1 VLSCHKEHPRVW
13 LNSVQSWSGVQ
24 IQDQRYTNRTRTG
37 IFAPM
42 RLVDFLDPGAVSLDL
57 SGTTPEAVRAELVA
71 LLHLGDRAH
80 EERLCRLLARR
91 ERLGSTGIGRGI
103 AIPHCRSLGA
113 SRLHL
118 AFGRHRTGLDYSA
131 IDGRPVRFFFLIV
144 APPVEVA
151 NQYLPVLG
159 RIASLARDRE
169 VPRRLARA
177 QTVEDILAALEN
189 RPGDHFPG

>member
-1 VLSCHKEHPRVW
+1 
-13 LNSVQSWSGVQ
+13 
-24 IQDQRYTNRTRTG
+24 
-37 IFAPM
+37 M
-42 RLVDFLDPGAVSLDL
+42 RLVDFLNPDAVSLDL
-57 SGTTPEAVRAELVA
+57 SGATAEAVRAELVA
-71 LLHLGDRAH
+71 LLRIGDRAH

-103 AIPHCRSLGA
+103 AIPHCRSLGVT
-113 SRLHL
+113 RLHL
-118 AFGRHRTGLDYSA
+118 AFGRHRTGIDYAA

-159 RIASLARDRE
+159 RIASLARDRD

-177 QTVEDILAALEN
+177 GTVQEILAALES
-189 RPGDHFPG
+189 RDGLGPGGHATG

>member
-1 VLSCHKEHPRVW
+1 
-13 LNSVQSWSGVQ
+13 
-24 IQDQRYTNRTRTG
+24 
-37 IFAPM
+37 M

-57 SGTTPEAVRAELVA
+57 SGVTPEAVRAELVA
-71 LLHLGDRAH
+71 LLRIGDRAH

-103 AIPHCRSLGA
+103 AIPHCRSLGMT
-113 SRLHL
+113 RLHL
-118 AFGRHRTGLDYSA
+118 AFGRHRTGIDYTA

-151 NQYLPVLG
+151 NRYLPVLG
-159 RIASLARDRE
+159 RIALLARDRE

-177 QTVEDILAALEN
+177 RTVEEIVAVLDGRDGLDQ
-189 RPGDHFPG
+189 GGHTTG